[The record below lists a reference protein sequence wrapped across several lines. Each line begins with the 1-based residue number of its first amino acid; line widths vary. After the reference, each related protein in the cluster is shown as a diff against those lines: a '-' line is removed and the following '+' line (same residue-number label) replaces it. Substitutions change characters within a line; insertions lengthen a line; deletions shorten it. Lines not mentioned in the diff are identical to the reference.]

1 MDGELVKIWDSLADI
16 RRDSEY
22 NVPNIELTCR
32 GINSH
37 SYGFLWVFKKD
48 YDENK
53 KYYWKPS
60 NNYKPVVLLDNN
72 NKIIKEYISIKQAS
86 DELNIDR
93 ETVRD
98 TCNNVWEKPKYNL
111 KFKKDYEYLEKKRLS
126 EKGFIKT
133 A

>member
-1 MDGELVKIWDSLADI
+1 M
-16 RRDSEY
+16 
-22 NVPNIELTCR
+22 
-32 GINSH
+32 
-37 SYGFLWVFKKD
+37 
-48 YDENK
+48 
-53 KYYWKPS
+53 
-60 NNYKPVVLLDNN
+60 DNN

-86 DELNIDR
+86 EELNMDR